1 MKEEAQITPG
11 DFDVNTEQDSPLVL
25 ALDDASATLERVGG
39 KGSSL
44 ARLAAAGLPVPPG
57 FHITTAAYR
66 HFVVRHGLQEQI
78 LAAVSTTSPD
88 QPATLEVAA
97 QTIATLFAQHSM
109 PDEVATAIRQAYV
122 RLGGGDLPVAVRSSA
137 TAEDLPD
144 LSFAG
149 QQETYLNM
157 HGEAMVLDA
166 VKRCWASLW
175 TARAIGYRALH
186 NIAQQ
191 DLSLA
196 VIVQELVP
204 AEAAGVLF
212 TANPLTGARDQVM
225 INAAWGL
232 GEAIVSGQV
241 TPDTMVIDKASGMLK
256 DVQISEKN
264 VMTVRTHEGTRQE
277 AVPVDLRTRAVLA
290 PEQAATLA
298 HIGVQIEEL
307 YGQPIDIEWAL
318 SADRFFIVQARP
330 ITTLH
335 HKNQGIDAWNDSLTV
350 DCLWTRGNAGE
361 AVPDVMTPCSWSLLQ
376 IVIADM
382 MPTLYIGGYSPIGNI
397 GGRFYMNLSPL
408 MTLAAAAGM
417 NCKRLFEGIGD
428 IFGRVPDD
436 LEIPVLPVSRWT
448 VLRTVLPA
456 TLRNR
461 RRIRGNIK
469 KLPAFLATAPTRCE
483 ELLTR
488 IQAASS
494 PTDLTTLWQDDLCPY
509 LHECNYMLEA
519 GSKSDGGAFI
529 RVRNTLRKLVGE
541 ADTNTLLLA
550 TDSGTNQLASLGPLQ
565 GLTQLMR
572 GEIDRA
578 TFTRQYGHHSPHLFE
593 ISYPRPAEDPH
604 WIDQQLAGLR
614 EAPTDIMTLL
624 ARQKEA
630 QEAAWDRFQRR
641 YPRQAAKMG
650 RKIARARTSA
660 HEREATRSEQ
670 ARVLWSLRAFVLRAG
685 ALTGY
690 GEKLFFLSIEE
701 ILALLKG
708 DDTALASVPER
719 QAIYAGYC
727 ALPSYPVLIRG
738 HFDPFQWAANPQRR
752 SDVFDA
758 SGKSAPSSGA
768 ITGFPG
774 APGTVEGRAR
784 VVLTVEE
791 GEQLRAGEILVTT
804 VTNIGWTPLFPRAVA
819 VVTDVGAPLSHAA
832 IVARELGIP
841 AVVGC
846 GNATMRLH
854 TGDWLRV
861 NGELGTVEI
870 LGVTQQE
877 AQAGLPQKVPSP
889 RS

>member
-1 MKEEAQITPG
+1 MKTK
-11 DFDVNTEQDSPLVL
+11 QDSPLVL

-39 KGSSL
+39 KGASL

-66 HFVVRHGLQEQI
+66 HFVARYGLQEQI

-88 QPATLEVAA
+88 QPATYEAAA
-97 QTIATLFAQHSM
+97 QTIATLFARHPM
-109 PDEVATAIRQAYV
+109 PDEVARAVRQAYV
-122 RLGGGDLPVAVRSSA
+122 QLGGGDLPVAVRSSA

-149 QQETYLNM
+149 QQETYHNM

-175 TARAIGYRALH
+175 TARAIAYRTQH
-186 NIAQQ
+186 GIAQEEV
-191 DLSLA
+191 SLA
-196 VIVQELVP
+196 VVVQELVP
-204 AEAAGVLF
+204 AEAAGILF
-212 TANPLTGARDQVM
+212 TANPLTGARDQIM

-241 TPDTMVIDKASGMLK
+241 TPDTMVVDKAGGMLK
-256 DVQISEKN
+256 DVQISEKQ
-264 VMTVRTHEGTRQE
+264 VMTVRTASGTRE
-277 AVPVDLRTRAVLA
+277 EPVPADQRRQAVLSPA
-290 PEQAATLA
+290 QAAELA
-298 HIGVQIEEL
+298 RIGVRIEQL
-307 YGQPIDIEWAL
+307 YGQPIDIEWVL

-335 HKNQGIDAWNDSLTV
+335 RTNQGIDAWNDSLTI
-350 DCLWTRGNAGE
+350 DALWTSSNIGE

-376 IVIADM
+376 FVIADM

-397 GGRFYMNLSPL
+397 GGRPYMNVSVL
-408 MTLAAAAGM
+408 MTMFAVVGGSR
-417 NCKRLFEGIGD
+417 KRLFETIGD
-428 IFGRVPDD
+428 IFGRVADD
-436 LEIPVLPVSRWT
+436 LEIPLLPVSRWT
-448 VLRTVLPA
+448 VLRTVIPA
-456 TLRNR
+456 VLRNR
-461 RRIRGNIK
+461 RRIRTNQK

-483 ELLTR
+483 ELVTR

-494 PTDLTTLWQDDLCPY
+494 PMDLTMIWRDALAPY

-519 GSKSDGGAFI
+519 GSKRDNGAFLK
-529 RVRNTLRKLVGE
+529 VRTALRKLVGE
-541 ADTNTLLLA
+541 VETNTLLSGIS
-550 TDSGTNQLASLGPLQ
+550 SGTNRLASLGPLL
-565 GLTQLMR
+565 GLSQLMR

-578 TFTRQYGHHSPHLFE
+578 TFARQYGYQSPHLFE
-593 ISYPRPAEDPH
+593 LSSPRPAENPQ
-604 WIDQQLAGLR
+604 WIDEQLAGLR
-614 EAPTDIMTLL
+614 QAPTDIMTLL

-630 QEAAWDRFQRR
+630 QEAAWKRFQQC
-641 YPRQAAKMG
+641 YPRQAAKMR
-650 RKIARARTSA
+650 RKIEGTRTA
-660 HEREATRSEQ
+660 AFDREATRSEQ
-670 ARVLWSLRAFVLRAG
+670 ARALWALRTFVLRAG
-685 ALTGY
+685 ALTGH
-690 GEKLFFLSIEE
+690 GEKLFFLSLEE
-701 ILALLKG
+701 ILALLGG
-708 DDTALASVPER
+708 DGTALASVPER

-738 HFDPFQWAANPQRR
+738 HFDPFEWAANQERR

-758 SGKSAPSSGA
+758 SGKSAPSGDA
-768 ITGFPG
+768 ISGFPG

-791 GEQLRAGEILVTT
+791 GEQLQAGEILVTT

-861 NGELGTVEI
+861 NGEKGMVEI
-870 LGVTQQE
+870 LGVTQ
-877 AQAGLPQKVPSP
+877 GHLTV
-889 RS
+889 